1 MLRSHSI
8 YLLLLVV
15 LLAGCV
21 SKADYQRKSDEAAHL
36 VTARTE
42 LEHDYSELLDQ
53 QQQLAQRYDQRGLQL
68 EEANNAINNL
78 RQNQLRATTDIE
90 RLEKVLSERSAS
102 AGAAMKEMRQ
112 TIDSLE
118 ELKRDL
124 TAQLKKEQLARQARI
139 AAMKTTYDQLVE
151 TMENEIERGE
161 ITISDLQGQLTVNLV
176 EKLLFA
182 SGEADL
188 KTSGAQI
195 LQRVGDIL
203 KEVTDKE
210 IRVEGHTDNISISPR
225 LQQTFASNWELS
237 TARATN
243 VVHFL
248 QKRKG
253 IPGSRLSICGY
264 GPYQPIASNDTATGR
279 AQNRRIQIVL
289 IPRQQPVK

>member
-8 YLLLLVV
+8 YLLLLTV
-15 LLAGCV
+15 LLSGCV
-21 SKADYQRKSDEAAHL
+21 SKADFQRKSDEAAHL
-36 VTARTE
+36 ATARTE
-42 LEHDYSELLDQ
+42 LERDYNQLLNQ
-53 QQQLAQRYDQRGLQL
+53 QQQLSQRYDLRGQQL
-68 EEANNAINNL
+68 EETNNLINDL

-102 AGAAMKEMRQ
+102 AGAAMSEMRQ
-112 TIDSLE
+112 TIDGLE
-118 ELKRDL
+118 ALKREL
-124 TAQLKKEQLARQARI
+124 TAQLEKEQLARQARI

-151 TMENEIERGE
+151 KMESEIERGD
-161 ITISDLQGQLTVNLV
+161 ITISELQGRLTVNLV
-176 EKLLFA
+176 EKILFD
-182 SGEADL
+182 SGQADL
-188 KTSGAQI
+188 KTSGIQV

-203 KEVTDKE
+203 KEVADKE
-210 IRVEGHTDNISISPR
+210 IRIEGHTDNIPISPR

-253 IPGSRLSICGY
+253 IPGTHLSICGY
-264 GPYQPIASNDTATGR
+264 GPYQPIASNDTPTGR

-289 IPRQQPVK
+289 APRQQTP

>member
-8 YLLLLVV
+8 YLLLLTV
-15 LLAGCV
+15 LLSGCV
-21 SKADYQRKSDEAAHL
+21 SKADFQRKSDEAAHL
-36 VTARTE
+36 ATARTE
-42 LEHDYSELLDQ
+42 LERDYNQLLNQ
-53 QQQLAQRYDQRGLQL
+53 QQQLSQRYDLRGQQL
-68 EEANNAINNL
+68 EETNNLINDL

-102 AGAAMKEMRQ
+102 AGAAMSEMRQ
-112 TIDSLE
+112 TIDGLE
-118 ELKRDL
+118 ALKREL
-124 TAQLKKEQLARQARI
+124 TAQLEKEQLARQARI

-151 TMENEIERGE
+151 KMESEIERGD
-161 ITISDLQGQLTVNLV
+161 ITISELQGRLTVNLV
-176 EKLLFA
+176 EKILFD
-182 SGEADL
+182 SGQADL
-188 KTSGAQI
+188 KTSGIQV

-203 KEVTDKE
+203 KEVADKE
-210 IRVEGHTDNISISPR
+210 IRVEGHTDNIPISPR

-253 IPGSRLSICGY
+253 IPGTHLSICGY
-264 GPYQPIASNDTATGR
+264 GPYQPIASNDTPTGR

-289 IPRQQPVK
+289 VPRQQTP